1 MPAAR
6 PLQRLICSLP
16 GESDALQV
24 HWIMSK
30 SKVLSRDQYWA
41 VSTWR
46 MRTTMPSRSS
56 VRA

>member
-1 MPAAR
+1 MSAALL
-6 PLQRLICSLP
+6 LQRLICSLP
-16 GESDALQV
+16 GDSDALQV

-30 SKVLSRDQYWA
+30 SKVFRRDQYCG

-46 MRTTMPSRSS
+46 MRSAMPSRSS